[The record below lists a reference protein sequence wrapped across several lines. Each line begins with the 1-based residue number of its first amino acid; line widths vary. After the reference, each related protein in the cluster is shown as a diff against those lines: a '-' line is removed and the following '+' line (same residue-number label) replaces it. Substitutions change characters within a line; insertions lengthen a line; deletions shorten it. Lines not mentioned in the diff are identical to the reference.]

1 MLRCVAEALQDSDAR
16 VVAECCKSLYMLIEE
31 NNSHIYSRIDE
42 GFNYHTTSGEYAVK
56 FVFNEMTPVG
66 MERGNER

>member
-42 GFNYHTTSGEYAVK
+42 GFNYHTSEEAREVSSLSP
-56 FVFNEMTPVG
+56 FHS
-66 MERGNER
+66 RR

>member
-16 VVAECCKSLYMLIEE
+16 VVAGCCKSLCMLIEE

-42 GFNYHTTSGEYAVK
+42 GFNYHTSEEAREVS
-56 FVFNEMTPVG
+56 PLSPLHS
-66 MERGNER
+66 RR

>member
-42 GFNYHTTSGEYAVK
+42 GFNYHTSEEAKEVRAARRVK
-56 FVFNEMTPVG
+56 
-66 MERGNER
+66 RRR

>member
-31 NNSHIYSRIDE
+31 SNSHIYSRIDE
-42 GFNYHTTSGEYAVK
+42 GFNYHTSEEAREVS
-56 FVFNEMTPVG
+56 PLSPLHS
-66 MERGNER
+66 RR